1 MIDGKLVLAP
11 IFKRSEEQLW
21 DDVDLIFNKY
31 NKNLDDVLSKEEITM
46 ELSRDD
52 NANINM
58 QDPNEEE
65 YEKVRVHYVC
75 AGKLNHQI
83 NSNSFC

>member
-1 MIDGKLVLAP
+1 
-11 IFKRSEEQLW
+11 
-21 DDVDLIFNKY
+21 
-31 NKNLDDVLSKEEITM
+31 M

-75 AGKLNHQI
+75 AGKLNNQI
-83 NSNSFC
+83 NSNSFLLDCGKDNTLDKDAVVICMFCRHRIFYKKRERKLLQYEAR